1 MAYRVEKD
9 WITEAGLRAVVIMA
23 QNGSGES
30 LTDRHRCGYVGVGLG
45 HPAFVADYNNTV
57 LDDVRV
63 HGGITYDADGHGLY
77 PVETA
82 TPTWWLGFD
91 CAHQGDVSYSGI
103 PEIDD
108 TPDYD
113 WDGSPA
119 VFRSLEY
126 CVSECEYLARQLSE
140 LKEKKSDTE

>member
-23 QNGSGES
+23 QKGSGET
-30 LTDRHRCGYVGVGLG
+30 LTDRHRCGYVGVGSD
-45 HPAFVADYNNTV
+45 HPAFKADYNSYV

-63 HGGITYDADGHGLY
+63 HGGLTYSDGHDAY
-77 PVETA
+77 PVETT

-91 CAHQGDVSYSGI
+91 CAHLGDVSYSGV

-108 TPDYD
+108 NPNYGC
-113 WDGSPA
+113 DGVPA

-126 CVSECEYLARQLSE
+126 CVRECEYLARQLSE
-140 LKEKKSDTE
+140 LKEN

>member
-9 WITEAGLRAVVIMA
+9 WITEAGLRAVVIMC
-23 QNGSGES
+23 QNGSSEKEN
-30 LTDRHRCGYVGVGLG
+30 LTDRHRCGYVGVGSD
-45 HPAFVADYNNTV
+45 HPAFEADYNNIV
-57 LDDVRV
+57 LTDVIV
-63 HGGITYDADGHGLY
+63 HGGLTYSNNNASY
-77 PVETA
+77 PVEIT

-91 CAHQGDVSYSGI
+91 CAHLGDVSYSGI

-126 CVSECEYLARQLSE
+126 CVNECECLARQLSE
-140 LKEKKSDTE
+140 LKEN